1 MLLLQIQEKELI
13 LTLKMMGKV
22 NTSSTQGG
30 KSATPVFEVRGVSP
44 FPQAMIEIATD

>member
-1 MLLLQIQEKELI
+1 LLQIQEKELI

-30 KSATPVFEVRGVSP
+30 KGATPVFGVRGVLP
-44 FPQAMIEIATD
+44 HLQE